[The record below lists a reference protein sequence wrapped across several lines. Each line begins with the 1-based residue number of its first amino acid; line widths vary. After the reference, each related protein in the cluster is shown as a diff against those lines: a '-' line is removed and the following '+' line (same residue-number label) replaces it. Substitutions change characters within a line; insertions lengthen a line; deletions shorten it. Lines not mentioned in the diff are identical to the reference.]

1 MKLQKKHWDPLIA
14 WTEES
19 FGVNIRISQSL
30 FGSDQSEETKARFA
44 EVLRSLDE
52 WQLAGKDTLP
62 LSWHDSQNICSA
74 MERTTYTTKSFLI
87 ALALVHGR
95 IDAEEA
101 ALAAHVEVNSQI
113 EQWGEV
119 EDCKFAMNSFIA
131 HRLIIVSAHDVDYQD
146 IRRQLGSAVCFIS

>member
-1 MKLQKKHWDPLIA
+1 
-14 WTEES
+14 
-19 FGVNIRISQSL
+19 
-30 FGSDQSEETKARFA
+30 
-44 EVLRSLDE
+44 
-52 WQLAGKDTLP
+52 
-62 LSWHDSQNICSA
+62 